1 VWLLAFWGVCLLSAA
16 SGHLA
21 DPRHTI
27 PTAEIPA
34 AVGVLTG
41 GPDAAV
47 IPARVVDDVR
57 AISHGAPL
65 RLLLL
70 SAVLAVL
77 VGLPAVLRRRM
88 TSAAGGHEPLRSR
101 RHTIAL
107 RAPPLQF
114 A

>member
-1 VWLLAFWGVCLLSAA
+1 MLALWGVCLVAA
-16 SGHLA
+16 AGSHLA
-21 DPRHTI
+21 SPRYT
-27 PTAEIPA
+27 TAAAEIPA
-34 AVGVLTG
+34 AVSVLTG

-47 IPARVVDDVR
+47 IPARVADEVR
-57 AISHGAPL
+57 ATSHGAPS
-65 RLLLL
+65 RLLVL

-88 TSAAGGHEPLRSR
+88 SSAGRDHRPLLAR

>member
-1 VWLLAFWGVCLLSAA
+1 MPALWGVCLLAA
-16 SGHLA
+16 AGGHLA
-21 DPRHTI
+21 TPGHTI
-27 PTAEIPA
+27 PAADMPA
-34 AVGVLTG
+34 AVGVRTG

-47 IPARVVDDVR
+47 VPGRVADEVR
-57 AISHGAPL
+57 ASGHGAPL
-65 RLLLL
+65 RLLIV

-88 TSAAGGHEPLRSR
+88 TSAGHDHRPLRAR
-101 RHTIAL
+101 RHSIAL